1 MEYTENR
8 QTSGSIKKAAALKT
22 VWLLM
27 MLTVLMLLGGLLC
40 ADTASAAVSD
50 TGVVA
55 TTSLNVRSG
64 PGTEYKPTGA
74 LSLDDRVTIL
84 GEAADSLG
92 GKWYYIS
99 YKSGS
104 LGYASADY
112 IALESSS
119 DYVYDAAFENKL
131 SSEGFP
137 ESYKDYLRALH
148 AKYPDWTFKA
158 AHTGLSWN
166 TVVSKE
172 SKLGTS
178 LAASGS
184 PAAWK
189 SKAEGAYNA
198 ETGKYIIYDSGGW
211 VCASEGII
219 KYYLDPRNFLNQV
232 GIFQFLTH
240 SFDAQTQNE
249 NGLNSL
255 LAGTFMEG
263 DLTDEPG
270 TSYTEL
276 LMQAGAFADVNPY
289 VLASMILVEQ
299 GSNGR
304 GGSVSGS
311 VSGYEGYYNYFNIG
325 AYKSGS
331 MDAVTRGLWYA
342 SQDGSYERPWDSVR
356 KSVMGGAEFYGL
368 NYVRSNKNTLY
379 FKKWNVMNGEA
390 SVGQGQYMTNVQG
403 AESEAAAL
411 RNGYISVL
419 DSAMTFLIPVYD
431 GMPTSVCKLP
441 TQEEESPTVIPTEP
455 EQPKKEVQTVTTAYT
470 KYTRKETDKGFNL
483 KARTSGDGA
492 LSYSSDN
499 TEVATVDENGQV
511 RVVGAGSVKIRVRA
525 AETDKYA
532 AGEKVCTLT
541 VKELGAD
548 EKAALIKKY
557 TDGLA
562 KTKVIKLTAE
572 SESKKVKLTWKKS
585 SSGYAVDTYQIW
597 RSQKKSSGYKKIFT
611 SSNATNCYY
620 VNTKNLKP
628 DTTYWYKVRGIRTV
642 CGETI
647 YTPFTKIQVKTA
659 NA

>member
-1 MEYTENR
+1 MNT
-8 QTSGSIKKAAALKT
+8 TAIAIMIVLLAVLICALCTDSAAAASKT
-22 VWLLM
+22 G
-27 MLTVLMLLGGLLC
+27 TV
-40 ADTASAAVSD
+40 T
-50 TGVVA
+50 

-64 PGTEYKPTGA
+64 PGTEYQPTGA
-74 LSLDDRVTIL
+74 LVLNDVVTIL
-84 GEAADSLG
+84 DEASDSVG

-104 LGYASADY
+104 KGYASADY
-112 IALESSS
+112 IVADDGIS
-119 DYVYDAAFENKL
+119 YVYDESFESKMDN
-131 SSEGFP
+131 EGFP

-148 AKYPDWTFKA
+148 AKHPEWIFKA
-158 AHTGLSWN
+158 AHTNISWN
-166 TVVSKE
+166 TAVTKE

-178 LAASGS
+178 LVSSGS

-189 SKAEGAYNA
+189 SKAAGAYDA

-232 GIFQFLTH
+232 GVFQFLTH
-240 SFDAQTQNE
+240 SFDSSSQTE
-249 NGLNSL
+249 SGLESL
-255 LAGTFMEG
+255 LEGTFMSG
-263 DLTDEPG
+263 DLADETG
-270 TSYTEL
+270 TTYTEL
-276 LMQAGAFADVNPY
+276 LMQAGEFADVNPY

-304 GGSVSGS
+304 GNSISGS
-311 VSGYEGYYNYFNIG
+311 VSGYEGFYNYFNIG
-325 AYKSGS
+325 AYSSGG

-342 SQDGSYERPWDSVR
+342 SQDGSYQRPWDSIR

-379 FKKWNVMNGEA
+379 FKKWNVMNGA
-390 SVGQGQYMTNVQG
+390 DSVGQGQYMTNVQG

-411 RNGYISVL
+411 RNGYASVL
-419 DSAMTFLIPVYD
+419 DSAMTFVIPVYNN
-431 GMPTSVCKLP
+431 MPESACKLP
-441 TQEEESPTVIPTEP
+441 TQEEEAPTITPTVTPSEP
-455 EQPKKEVQTVTTAYT
+455 EKPTKEAQTVTTTYT
-470 KYTRKETDKGFNL
+470 KYNRKETDKGFNL
-483 KARTSGDGA
+483 KAKTSGDGA
-492 LSYSSDN
+492 LSYSSAN
-499 TEVATVDENGQV
+499 TDVATVDEKGQV
-511 RVVGAGSVKIRVRA
+511 KVVGVGTVKITVRA

-541 VKELGAD
+541 VKALDAD

-562 KTKVIKLTAE
+562 KTKVIKLTAAA
-572 SESKKVKLTWKKS
+572 ESKKVKLTWKKS

-628 DTTYWYKVRGIRTV
+628 DTTYWYKVRGLRTV

-647 YTPFTKIQVKTA
+647 YTPFTKIQVRTA

>member
-1 MEYTENR
+1 MT
-8 QTSGSIKKAAALKT
+8 TAVIAMMT
-22 VWLLM
+22 VF
-27 MLTVLMLLGGLLC
+27 LTVLICALC
-40 ADTASAAVSD
+40 TDSADAASK
-50 TGVVA
+50 TGTVT

-64 PGTEYKPTGA
+64 PGTEYQRTGA
-74 LSLDDRVTIL
+74 LVLNDTVTIL
-84 GEAADSLG
+84 DEASDSVG
-92 GKWYYIS
+92 GRWYYIS
-99 YKSGS
+99 CKAGS
-104 LGYASADY
+104 KGYASADY
-112 IALESSS
+112 IAA
-119 DYVYDAAFENKL
+119 DDVIPYVYDASFESKMDD
-131 SSEGFP
+131 EGFP
-137 ESYKDYLRALH
+137 ESYKPYLRALH
-148 AKYPDWTFKA
+148 TKYPEWSFKA
-158 AHTGLSWN
+158 ARTNISWN
-166 TVVSKE
+166 TAVSRE
-172 SKLGTS
+172 SKLGTTLVS
-178 LAASGS
+178 SAS

-189 SKAEGAYNA
+189 SKAQGAYDA

-232 GIFQFLTH
+232 GVFQFLTH
-240 SFDAQTQNE
+240 SFDSSTQTE
-249 NGLNSL
+249 KGLDSL
-255 LAGTFMEG
+255 LDGTFMAG

-276 LMQAGAFADVNPY
+276 LMQAGRLADVNPY

-304 GGSVSGS
+304 GNSISGR
-311 VSGYEGYYNYFNIG
+311 VSGYEGFYNYFNIG
-325 AYKSGS
+325 AYSSGG

-342 SQDGSYERPWDSVR
+342 SQDGSYQRPWDSVR

-431 GMPTSVCKLP
+431 GMPTSACKLP

-455 EQPKKEVQTVTTAYT
+455 EQAKKEVQTVSTAYT
-470 KYTRKETDKGFNL
+470 RYTRKETDKGFNL

-511 RVVGAGSVKIRVRA
+511 RVVGIGTVKIRVKA
-525 AETDKYA
+525 AETNKYEA
-532 AGEKVCTLT
+532 AEKVCTLT
-541 VKELGAD
+541 VKALDSTER
-548 EKAALIKKY
+548 AALIKKY
-557 TDGLA
+557 SDGLA
-562 KTKVIKLTAE
+562 KTKVIKLNATA
-572 SESKKVKLTWKKS
+572 ESKKVKLTWKKS

-597 RSQKKSSGYKKIFT
+597 RSQKKFSGYRKIFT
-611 SSNATNCYY
+611 SSNATSCYY
-620 VNTKNLKP
+620 VNTKNLKA
-628 DTTYWYKVRGIRTV
+628 DTTYWYKVRGVRTV
-642 CGETI
+642 CGETV
-647 YTPFTKIQVKTA
+647 YTPFTKIQVRTA

>member
-1 MEYTENR
+1 MV
-8 QTSGSIKKAAALKT
+8 IMT
-22 VWLLM
+22 VL
-27 MLTVLMLLGGLLC
+27 LTVLICALC
-40 ADTASAAVSD
+40 TDSAAAASK
-50 TGVVA
+50 TGTVT

-64 PGTEYKPTGA
+64 PGTEYQATGA
-74 LSLDDRVTIL
+74 LMLNDVVTIL
-84 GEAADSLG
+84 DESSDSVG

-99 YKSGS
+99 YNAGS
-104 LGYASADY
+104 KGYASADY
-112 IALESSS
+112 IAE
-119 DYVYDAAFENKL
+119 DDVIPYVYDASFERKMDD
-131 SSEGFP
+131 EGFP
-137 ESYKDYLRALH
+137 ESYKPYLRALH
-148 AKYPDWTFKA
+148 TKYPEWTFKA
-158 AHTGLSWN
+158 ARTGISWN
-166 TVVSKE
+166 AAVSRE

-178 LAASGS
+178 LVSSAS

-189 SKAEGAYNA
+189 SKAAGAYDA

-211 VCASEGII
+211 VCASEGIV

-232 GIFQFLTH
+232 GVFQFLTH
-240 SFDAQTQNE
+240 SFDSSSQTE
-249 NGLNSL
+249 KGLDRL
-255 LAGTFMEG
+255 LEGTFMAG

-270 TSYTEL
+270 TSYSEL
-276 LMQAGAFADVNPY
+276 LMQAGRLADVNPY

-311 VSGYEGYYNYFNIG
+311 VSGYEGFYNYFNIG
-325 AYKSGS
+325 AYSSGG

-342 SQDGSYERPWDSVR
+342 SQDGSYQRPWDSIR

-419 DSAMTFLIPVYD
+419 DSAMTFFIPVYD
-431 GMPTSVCKLP
+431 NMPASACKLP
-441 TQEEESPTVIPTEP
+441 TQDEAPSLNPSEP
-455 EQPKKEVQTVTTAYT
+455 EKPKKEAQTVSTAYT
-470 KYTRKETDKGFNL
+470 RYTRKEADKGFNL

-511 RVVGAGSVKIRVRA
+511 KVVGIGTVKITVKA
-525 AETDKYA
+525 AETNKYEA
-532 AGEKVCTLT
+532 AEKVCTLT
-541 VKELGAD
+541 VKALDPD
-548 EKAALIKKY
+548 ERAALIKKY
-557 TDGLA
+557 SDGLA
-562 KTKVIKLTAE
+562 KTRVIRLTATAE
-572 SESKKVKLTWKKS
+572 SKRVKLTWKKS

-611 SSNATNCYY
+611 SSNATSCYY
-620 VNTKNLKP
+620 VNTKNLKAN
-628 DTTYWYKVRGIRTV
+628 TTYWYKVRGIRTV

-647 YTPFTKIQVKTA
+647 YTPFTKIQVRTA